1 MAKILMIDT
10 DLAALEVTAELEL
23 AGHNVWIASDSANAL
38 YLLKGPR
45 QYDLM
50 ITELTLSGGST
61 LTLIEVARKQQPS
74 LPIIVASGTIG
85 PQSTEI
91 RATLKRLGVEEILGK
106 PIDVQLLLEAVERS
120 LRKRS

>member
-10 DLAALEVTAELEL
+10 DLAALEVTAELES

-50 ITELTLSGGST
+50 ITELTLSGSST
-61 LTLIEVARKQQPS
+61 LTLIDVARQQQPS

-85 PQSTEI
+85 AQSPEI

-106 PIDVQLLLEAVERS
+106 PIDVQILLEAVARS